1 MTNEHLTLLQ
11 NSVLFQGVTVHDL
24 AAMLDCLQTQTR
36 SYQKGEVVFHEG
48 EHLSHIVVVLEGKL
62 HIQSDDYWGNHSIV
76 GVLTPGALF
85 GEAYVT
91 PKSDALQADMVAA
104 SDCQL
109 ALFAARKVLSVCS
122 NACPFHS
129 RVVQNLFY
137 VLADQ
142 NRSLMQKLDLL
153 AKRTTRAKLT
163 SYLSLESKRAESA
176 SFSIPF
182 NRQELADYL
191 AVDRSAMSAELSK
204 MRDEGL
210 LDFARNHFTLHH

>member
-11 NSVLFQGVTVHDL
+11 SSVLFQGVTTRDL
-24 AAMLDCLQTQTR
+24 TAMLDCLQTQVR
-36 SYQKGEVVFHEG
+36 SYQKGETIFQEG
-48 EHLSHIVVVLEGKL
+48 ERLAHIIVMLNGKA

-76 GVLTPGALF
+76 GILTPGDLF

-91 PKSDALQADMVAA
+91 PKSDALQADIVAA

-109 ALFAARKVLSVCS
+109 AFFAARKILSMCS

-142 NRSLMQKLDLL
+142 NRHLMQKIDLL

-163 SYLSLESKRAESA
+163 SYLSAESKRVESA
-176 SFSIPF
+176 SFSISF

-210 LDFARNHFTLHH
+210 LDYERSHFTLHH